1 MLLSKNF
8 LFLEE
13 FQRSILVLFIFF
25 LEFLKSF
32 ISLIQFVNSILDV
45 TSASKNFSMSI
56 MQQVSSA
63 FGYCL
68 FSLDQ
73 SDELVKF
80 WFQLH
85 STVQDLFSKNLSQT
99 SIKRIQTQF
108 IEILENVLLFK
119 FFYKKKKKKN

>member
-1 MLLSKNF
+1 
-8 LFLEE
+8 
-13 FQRSILVLFIFF
+13 
-25 LEFLKSF
+25 
-32 ISLIQFVNSILDV
+32 
-45 TSASKNFSMSI
+45 MSI